1 MFNSNHRNSLKFL
14 GMILVTGALSSPSI
28 GVAKGRLDQA
38 KVVDSLTREFKE
50 NYVFPETAQKM
61 EAALKKNLA
70 DGRYKDI
77 DDPEILAS
85 RLKADLIEVSHDKHI
100 NVFYMEKE
108 PGNPEQSPE
117 AAARE
122 AAEMASAN
130 FGFKKLEIL
139 PGNVGYIDLRGFM
152 PAEYGGPTAVAAMKY
167 MANTRALI
175 FDLRNNGGGSPS
187 MIQLLTSYLLA
198 SPTHLNTFYVRKTNS
213 EEQFWTA
220 AHVEGPRYLDKE
232 VYVLTSG
239 GTFSAAEEFS
249 YNLKN
254 LKRATLVGENTGGG
268 AHPVNFHYLK
278 DIKFAAMIPFG
289 RAINPIT
296 KTNWEGTGVEPD
308 VKVKSEEA
316 LTKAHRLALENL
328 LKKTK
333 DADDKKR
340 ISWALETVKAQQSP
354 LTLKAETLKSYVGQY
369 GDRVIALENE
379 QLVYSRGTRK
389 GRLIPLDNDRFAVEG
404 LDYFR
409 VQFNRDGKG
418 NFVSL
423 SGLYED
429 GKTDKSE
436 RSK

>member
-1 MFNSNHRNSLKFL
+1 MFKRNYPGFLTFL
-14 GMILVTGALSSPSI
+14 GMVLVTGAVSSPSI
-28 GVAKGRLDQA
+28 GVAKERLNHA
-38 KVVDSLTREFKE
+38 KIVESLTREFKE
-50 NYVFPETAQKM
+50 NYVFPDVAAKM
-61 EAALKKNLA
+61 ESALKKNLA

-77 DDPEILAS
+77 DDPEILAN
-85 RLKADLIEVSHDKHI
+85 RLKVDLIEVSHDKHI
-100 NVFYMEKE
+100 NVFYREKD
-108 PGNPEQSPE
+108 PGDPETNPAVE
-117 AAARE
+117 ARE
-122 AAEMASAN
+122 VAAMASGN

-139 PGNVGYIDLRGFM
+139 PGNIGYIDLRGFM

-187 MIQLLTSYLLA
+187 MIQLLTSYLVA

-254 LKRATLVGENTGGG
+254 LKRATLVGETTGGG
-268 AHPVNFHYLK
+268 AHPVNLHYLK

-308 VKVKSEEA
+308 VKVKTEEA
-316 LTKAHRLALENL
+316 LTKAHSLALENL
-328 LKKTK
+328 LKKSK

-340 ISWALETVKAQQSP
+340 ISWALDTVKAQRSP

-379 QLVYSRGTRK
+379 QLVYNRGTRK
-389 GRLIPLDNDRFAVEG
+389 SRLIPLDNDRFAVDG
-404 LDYFR
+404 LDHFR
-409 VQFNRDGKG
+409 VQFNRDGQG
-418 NFVSL
+418 NLVSL

>member
-1 MFNSNHRNSLKFL
+1 MFKSNPLNSLTFL
-14 GMILVTGALSSPSI
+14 GMVLVTGALSSPSI
-28 GVAKGRLDQA
+28 GVAKGRLNQA
-38 KVVDSLTREFKE
+38 KIVESLTREFNE

-77 DDPEILAS
+77 DDPEILAN
-85 RLKADLIEVSHDKHI
+85 RLKADLIEVSRDKHI
-100 NVFYMEKE
+100 NVFYMEKD
-108 PGNPEQSPE
+108 PGNPEVNP
-117 AAARE
+117 
-122 AAEMASAN
+122 AAEAKEVAGMASRN

-139 PGNVGYIDLRGFM
+139 PGNIGYIDLRGFM
-152 PAEYGGPTAVAAMKY
+152 PAEYAGPTAVAAMKY

-198 SPTHLNTFYVRKTNS
+198 TPTHLNTFYVRKTNS

-254 LKRATLVGENTGGG
+254 MKRATIVGETSGGG
-268 AHPVNFHYLK
+268 AHPVNLHYLK

-308 VKVKSEEA
+308 VKVKAEEA
-316 LTKAHRLALENL
+316 LTKAHGLALENL
-328 LKKTK
+328 LKKTQ
-333 DADDKKR
+333 DAEDKKR
-340 ISWALETVKAQQSP
+340 ISWALDTVKAQQSP

-369 GDRVIALENE
+369 GDRAIALDNE
-379 QLVYSRGTRK
+379 QLVYTRGSRTS
-389 GRLIPLDNDRFAVEG
+389 RLIPLDNDRFAVEG

>member
-1 MFNSNHRNSLKFL
+1 MLKCNHLNSLKFL
-14 GMILVTGALSSPSI
+14 GMILVTGSLSSPSI
-28 GVAKGRLDQA
+28 GTAKERLNHA
-38 KVVDSLTREFKE
+38 KIVESLTREFNE

-85 RLKADLIEVSHDKHI
+85 RLKADLIDVSHDKHI
-100 NVFYMEKE
+100 NVFYMEKD
-108 PGNPEQSPE
+108 PGNPEQNPAVE
-117 AAARE
+117 ARE
-122 AAEMASAN
+122 VAEMASNN

-139 PGNVGYIDLRGFM
+139 PGNIGYIDLRGFM
-152 PAEYGGPTAVAAMKY
+152 PAEYAGATAVATMKY

-187 MIQLLTSYLLA
+187 MIQLLTSYLVA
-198 SPTHLNTFYVRKTNS
+198 APTHLNTFYVRKTNS
-213 EEQFWTA
+213 EEQFWTP
-220 AHVEGPRYLDKE
+220 AHVDGPRYLDKE

-239 GTFSAAEEFS
+239 GTFSAAEEFT

-254 LKRATLVGENTGGG
+254 MKRATIVGDTTGGG
-268 AHPVNFHYLK
+268 AHPVNLHYLK

-308 VKVKSEEA
+308 VKVKTEQA
-316 LTKAHRLALENL
+316 LTKAHTLALENL

-333 DADDKKR
+333 DADDKRR
-340 ISWALETVKAQQSP
+340 ISWALDTVKAQHSP

-369 GDRVIALENE
+369 GDRVIALEND

-389 GRLIPLDNDRFAVEG
+389 SRLIPLDNDRFAVEG

-418 NFVSL
+418 NSVSL

>member
-1 MFNSNHRNSLKFL
+1 MLNSNRLNFL
-14 GMILVTGALSSPSI
+14 AFCGIILVTGALSSPSI
-28 GVAKGRLDQA
+28 GVAKGRLNQT
-38 KVVDSLTREFKE
+38 KIVESLTREFKE
-50 NYVFPETAQKM
+50 NYVFPETAAKM
-61 EAALKKNLA
+61 EAALKQNLA

-100 NVFYMEKE
+100 NVFYMEQD
-108 PGNPEQSPE
+108 PGNAEVNPAVQAKEV
-117 AAARE
+117 
-122 AAEMASAN
+122 AEMASSN
-130 FGFKKLEIL
+130 FGFKRLEIL
-139 PGNVGYIDLRGFM
+139 PGNIGYIDLRGFM

-187 MIQLLTSYLLA
+187 MIQLLTSYLVA
-198 SPTHLNTFYVRKTNS
+198 APTHLNTFYVRKSNS

-220 AHVEGPRYLDKE
+220 AHVDGPRYLDKE

-254 LKRATLVGENTGGG
+254 MKRATLVGETTGGG

-308 VKVKSEEA
+308 VKVKTEEA
-316 LTKAHRLALENL
+316 LIKAHSLALEIL

-333 DADDKKR
+333 DADDRKR
-340 ISWALETVKAQQSP
+340 ISWALDTVKSQRSP

-379 QLVYSRGTRK
+379 QLVYTRGTRK
-389 GRLIPLDNDRFAVEG
+389 SRLIPLDNDRFAVEG

-418 NFVSL
+418 QLVSL

>member
-1 MFNSNHRNSLKFL
+1 MV
-14 GMILVTGALSSPSI
+14 LVTGALSSPSI
-28 GVAKGRLDQA
+28 GVAKGRLNQA
-38 KVVDSLTREFKE
+38 KIVESLTLEFNE

-77 DDPEILAS
+77 DDPEILANC
-85 RLKADLIEVSHDKHI
+85 LKADLIEVSRDKHI
-100 NVFYMEKE
+100 NVFYMKQD
-108 PGNPEQSPE
+108 PGNPEVNP
-117 AAARE
+117 
-122 AAEMASAN
+122 AAEAKEVAGMASRN

-139 PGNVGYIDLRGFM
+139 PGNIGYIDLRGFM
-152 PAEYGGPTAVAAMKY
+152 PAEYAGPTAVAAMKY

-198 SPTHLNTFYVRKTNS
+198 TPTHLNTFHVRKTNS

-254 LKRATLVGENTGGG
+254 MKRATIVGETSGGG
-268 AHPVNFHYLK
+268 AHPVNLHYLK

-308 VKVKSEEA
+308 VKVKAEDA
-316 LTKAHRLALENL
+316 LTKAHGLALENL
-328 LKKTK
+328 LKKTQ
-333 DADDKKR
+333 DAGDKKR
-340 ISWALETVKAQQSP
+340 ISWALDTVKAQQSP
-354 LTLKAETLKSYVGQY
+354 LTLQAETLKSYVGQY
-369 GDRVIALENE
+369 GDRDIALDNE
-379 QLVYSRGTRK
+379 QLVYTRGSRTR
-389 GRLIPLDNDRFAVEG
+389 RLIPLDNDRFAVEG

-429 GKTDKSE
+429 GTTDKSE